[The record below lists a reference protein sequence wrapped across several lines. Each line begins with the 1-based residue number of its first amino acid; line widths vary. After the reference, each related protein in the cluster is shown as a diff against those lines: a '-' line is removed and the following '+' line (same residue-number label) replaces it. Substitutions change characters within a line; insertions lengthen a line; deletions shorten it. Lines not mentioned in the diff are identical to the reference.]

1 MKQCLIC
8 QAGEDT
14 ASLLRVPVTLEGS
27 PLGDFIVCSGCFE
40 LLGQEKV
47 TALIRA
53 AALAGAEQIA
63 SGAGSGVAGMGSN
76 ETDPGHDSAAIL
88 AESAA
93 NQAPRTSQA
102 ELPAS
107 ALADETALA
116 AWLGRQLA
124 PLLLGQYRQGRGQV
138 TLLTSLTQGDGDYQF
153 RAVLGD

>member
-14 ASLLRVPVTLEGS
+14 ASLLRVPVTIEGS

-63 SGAGSGVAGMGSN
+63 SGMGAEAAGMGSN
-76 ETDPGHDSAAIL
+76 ANDPTGDPAMDSA
-88 AESAA
+88 ENAA
-93 NQAPRTSQA
+93 KQAPRTLQA

-107 ALADETALA
+107 ALADETAFA

>member
-14 ASLLRVPVTLEGS
+14 ASLLRVPVTIEGS

-53 AALAGAEQIA
+53 AALAGAQQMANGI
-63 SGAGSGVAGMGSN
+63 GAEAVGMGSSEAN
-76 ETDPGHDSAAIL
+76 EVDKAYL
-88 AESAA
+88 AEQAA
-93 NQAPRTSQA
+93 NQAPRNLQA

-107 ALADETALA
+107 ALADEAA
-116 AWLGRQLA
+116 FSAWLGRQLA

>member
-14 ASLLRVPVTLEGS
+14 ASLLRVPVTIEGS

-53 AALAGAEQIA
+53 AALAGAEQMA
-63 SGAGSGVAGMGSN
+63 SGMGGEAAGMGSN
-76 ETDPGHDSAAIL
+76 EPDLAEQAAI
-88 AESAA
+88 
-93 NQAPRTSQA
+93 QAPRTLQA

-107 ALADETALA
+107 ALADEAA
-116 AWLGRQLA
+116 FSAWLGRQLA